1 MKQQKIKQKINHKI
15 KQNKEQNIEQNNK
28 QNIEP
33 NKGSNKK
40 SKLLKKSC
48 ILLLLFI
55 AIILLR
61 PTWTPDIK
69 GENSISEFRKVEIN
83 GAKLQMMIRGC
94 DKNNPVL
101 LFVHGGPCWSEI
113 PYVVKY
119 QKEWEKE
126 FTIVHYDQRGSG
138 KSYQFFRD
146 YSDVSANTHVED
158 LVALT
163 EYIKEYLGQEQV
175 VLVGHSYGTYVAI
188 QAAYYRPELYR
199 AYVGIGQVSH
209 KVEAELDNLN
219 KYIAAAEQAGNTK
232 DVEYLKSLQ
241 EPITNGD
248 ILAPR
253 AYARKYGF
261 SARKINDNLD
271 YLKGFLFGPEY
282 NLLDA
287 IRLYTASYLY
297 QDNLLKESSDEPIT
311 ELVTE
316 MKIPVYFLMGK
327 YDGMTSPKVAEEY
340 LNDLIVEPKDKA
352 FILFEESAHFPQF
365 EEQEN
370 FFGWMK
376 ETFIQ

>member
-1 MKQQKIKQKINHKI
+1 MKECKKEKKN
-15 KQNKEQNIEQNNK
+15 EQNPKYKI
-28 QNIEP
+28 
-33 NKGSNKK
+33 
-40 SKLLKKSC
+40 LKISC
-48 ILLLLFI
+48 ILFLLFLVI
-55 AIILLR
+55 SLLR

-69 GENSISEFRKVEIN
+69 GENSISELKKVEIN
-83 GAKLQMMIRGC
+83 GEKLQMMIRGC
-94 DKNNPVL
+94 DRNNPIL

-138 KSYQFFRD
+138 KSYQFFQD
-146 YSDVSANTHVED
+146 YSDVTANTHVKD
-158 LVALT
+158 LIALT
-163 EYIKEYLGQEQV
+163 EYIKKYLGKEQV
-175 VLVGHSYGTYVAI
+175 ILVGHSYGTYVAI
-188 QAAYYRPELYR
+188 NAAHQRPELYC
-199 AYVGIGQVSH
+199 AYVGIGQVSD
-209 KVEAELDNLN
+209 KVEAELDNLS
-219 KYIAAAEQAGNTK
+219 KYIAAAEQAGNIK
-232 DVEYLKSLQ
+232 DVDYLKSLQ

-287 IRLYTASYLY
+287 LRLYTASYLY
-297 QDNLLKESSDEPIT
+297 QDNLLKETSDSPIT
-311 ELVTE
+311 EFVTE
-316 MKIPVYFLMGK
+316 MKLPVYFVMGK

-340 LNDLIVEPKDKA
+340 LNNLRVKCGETTSDSKKVAQQTSSIIENKG

-365 EEQEN
+365 EEKEA
-370 FFGWMK
+370 FFSWMK
-376 ETFIQ
+376 ETFCESPKCR